1 MPTLILS
8 CGRTGTNMLLE
19 VMRGSTVLQATTEYA
34 EHKYVFRQCAQLEPL
49 YLSKCDT
56 HYVDSARQ
64 VSNLMDKNPDL
75 KILWTLRDLRDAA
88 MSKLYRGY
96 PKQIGHLPAD
106 DATFDGCIKDISWM
120 VEVYEHLQENYSD
133 RIMTVRM
140 EDMVLNFDETVL
152 AICEFVGIPFEE
164 SMRNFVDRYRNAEYA
179 GYKEIDKSKYQMYK
193 RKDTVYDGFFAT
205 TSFDFEIEKL
215 FESLEPY
222 QKRLGYLE

>member
-19 VMRGSTVLQATTEYA
+19 VMRGSSILQPTTEYA
-34 EHKYVFRQCAQLEPL
+34 EHKYVFRQCAKLEPK

-56 HYVDSARQ
+56 HYVDSLRQ
-64 VSNLMDKNPDL
+64 VSNLMEKNPDL

-88 MSKLYRGY
+88 MSKLFRGY
-96 PKQIGHLPAD
+96 QKAD

-120 VEVYEHLQENYSD
+120 VEIYEHLQENYSD
-133 RIMTVRM
+133 RIMAVRM
-140 EDMVLNFDETVL
+140 EDMVMNFDETVHS
-152 AICEFVGIPFEE
+152 ICEFVDVPFED
-164 SMRNFVDRYRNAEYA
+164 SMRNFVDRYRNPEYA

-205 TSFDFEIEKL
+205 TTFDFEIEKL
-215 FESLEPY
+215 WESLEPY
-222 QKRLGYLE
+222 QKRIGYLE